1 MEKVEL
7 NQLFEAIKKDDLKSF
22 SSLMLSKSDLN
33 ICFGR
38 FPILSLLYLYGSY
51 KILDKFEKWLL
62 PIHNYNVVEENYD
75 AYLKF
80 KRYAKKSLKIF
91 VLNERII
98 YPIEMLAIL
107 DERYLLNKYFKKLY
121 KNEEIVENLRKIYIL
136 NQKIEID
143 VSINNIELPKKKLIA
158 KQKWFVALMVS
169 IFAFVI
175 AVSSISV
182 VFIKSTSGIGTI
194 ASPIKITSASGLQS
208 AIKKGKRYYSLE
220 KDIVLT
226 ETFVPYDF
234 SGTIFGNGYK
244 ISAGEFMS
252 DGFVKKLTGNIENLA
267 ISAKIK
273 NKNISQNYAII
284 AEKSSGNIKKCEI
297 FAEIDL
303 KTYNDEDVYLAGM
316 VADNSGVIEDSVAMV
331 NGTISNNRSSN
342 VFFAGIAGLN
352 TGTVKNSKTNNSKLE
367 ADTVDLGG
375 IVAENKG
382 VIENCENNLSL
393 IQTSAKEW
401 NPNTAGVS
409 ITNYGTIKNCK
420 NFALVSAESTMAEK
434 NEEYEFATI
443 VGGVVCDNYGSVSNS
458 INKGKVVCKG
468 DVTICYVGGVVARN
482 IFTEENTAVVEKSK
496 CQLSVVSDTMVEVYS
511 KSNLICVGG
520 VVGHNSSEIVGCGFV
535 GTINATT
542 DIETNGFAAYV
553 GGVVG
558 YNNSAK
564 LESSYSNVE
573 YVGISELSTLGLNH
587 LYGLV
592 AGCLGVVQYSPAGLA
607 TAHGL
612 TYVKDNH
619 YVVVANK
626 CGVAYGVSSVLSPIP
641 VYNQSTGRY
650 EYQIISQSPVEI
662 KSEEIFVAHE
672 KLEDIAS
679 EVILNG

>member
-143 VSINNIELPKKKLIA
+143 VSIDNIELPKKKLIA
-158 KQKWFVALMVS
+158 RQKWFVAIMVS

-182 VFIKSTSGIGTI
+182 VFIKSTSGIGTM

-234 SGTIFGNGYK
+234 SGTIFGNGHK

-252 DGFVKKLTGNIENLA
+252 DGFVKKLTGNIEHLA

-458 INKGKVVCKG
+458 INKGKVACRG

-482 IFTEENTAVVEKSK
+482 IFTEEKTAVVEKSK

-592 AGCLGVVQYSPAGLA
+592 AGCLGVVQYAPAGLA